1 VLYDL
6 SRPRWVPCNAPA
18 QQLVFAESG
27 DGVHTALVA
36 GRIVVERGRVAG
48 VDLDALLAEARGMLA
63 SIRGRN
69 RDLQDAVRAMNAL
82 I

>member
-1 VLYDL
+1 
-6 SRPRWVPCNAPA
+6 
-18 QQLVFAESG
+18 
-27 DGVHTALVA
+27 
-36 GRIVVERGRVAG
+36 VVERGRVAG

-69 RDLQDAVRAMNAL
+69 RDLQDAVRAVNAL